1 MAAQDRPPKE
11 QPVKDANLI
20 ALEEELASTT
30 GLDVTVTSKNQGG
43 VISIKYEDLD
53 QFDAIIKK
61 LNT

>member
-1 MAAQDRPPKE
+1 MAAQDRPPKT
-11 QPVKDANLI
+11 QPAKDANLI

-61 LNT
+61 LNS